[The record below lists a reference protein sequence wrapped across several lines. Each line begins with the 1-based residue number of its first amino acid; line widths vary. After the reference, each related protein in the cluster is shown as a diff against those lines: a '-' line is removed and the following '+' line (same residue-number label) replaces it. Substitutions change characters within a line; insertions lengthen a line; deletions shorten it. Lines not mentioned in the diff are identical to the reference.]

1 MIGILRLAIVLI
13 VFGTNVAIA
22 GDIFAVNGVRVD
34 ATANTSAEARQ
45 NALVAGHE
53 RALETVFK
61 RLTPASY
68 WDQLPAP
75 QTLDLDS
82 ILSGFRISDEKTS
95 PRRYRAALSVSFKPE
110 RIRELV
116 YDREIPLSE
125 VQAQPVL
132 LLPIMEDRE
141 GLVLWQENWWRS
153 LWQEQDLTNSLV
165 PLILPLG
172 DISDT
177 LEASAEDIL
186 GGDRLRIDLL
196 KTRYGTSSVYVVH
209 ALADVDG
216 QLGVTLYSYENG
228 NVAIEVLS
236 FLGADREDLGRRAI
250 AELQANMAENWKQA
264 TAILSRRETSLMAE
278 ASYES
283 FEEWRGISAQ
293 LNETRLIRNVTLTEL
308 STRSA
313 FLKLEFVGSIDQLQ
327 SNLEQVGLR
336 LVPGFN
342 NYSLVSIR

>member
-1 MIGILRLAIVLI
+1 MRGLLRLATVLI
-13 VFGTNVAIA
+13 VLGTKVAMA

-34 ATANTSAEARQ
+34 ATADNSAEARQ
-45 NALVAGHE
+45 TALAEGHE
-53 RALETVFK
+53 RALATVFK

-75 QTLDLDS
+75 KTLDLDS
-82 ILSGFRISDEKTS
+82 ILAGFRISDEKTS
-95 PRRYRAALSVSFKPE
+95 PRRYRASLSVSFKPD

-141 GLVLWQENWWRS
+141 GIVLWQENWWRS

-177 LEASAEDIL
+177 LEASAGDIL

-196 KTRYGTSSVYVVH
+196 KTRYGTASVYVVH

-216 QLGVTLYSYENG
+216 QLGVTLYHYQNG
-228 NVAIEVLS
+228 DVIIKVLS
-236 FLGADREDLGRRAI
+236 FLGADKEDLGRRAI
-250 AELQANMAENWKQA
+250 AELQAAMAENWKQA
-264 TAILSRRETSLMAE
+264 TAILSRSETSLMAE
-278 ASYES
+278 ASYQS
-283 FEEWRGISAQ
+283 FAEWRGILAQ

-308 STRSA
+308 STGLA

-342 NYSLVSIR
+342 SYSLVSIR

>member
-1 MIGILRLAIVLI
+1 MRGFLRLAAMLI
-13 VFGTNVAIA
+13 VFAGKTAVA

-34 ATANTSAEARQ
+34 ATAATSAEARAM
-45 NALVAGHE
+45 ALAQGHE
-53 RALETVFK
+53 KALETVFK
-61 RLTPASY
+61 RLTPAAY
-68 WDQLPAP
+68 WDQLPPP

-82 ILSGFRISDEKTS
+82 ILSGFRISNEKTS
-95 PRRYRAALSVSFKPE
+95 PRRYRASLSVAFKPD

-132 LLPIMEDRE
+132 VLPIMEDRD
-141 GLVLWQENWWRS
+141 GLILWQENWWRS

-177 LEASAEDIL
+177 LEASADDVL

-196 KTRYGTSSVYVVH
+196 KTRYGTSAVYVVH

-216 QLGVTLYSYENG
+216 QLGVTLYNYQDG
-228 NVAIEVLS
+228 DVAIEVLS
-236 FLGADREDLGRRAI
+236 FLGADKEDLGRRAI
-250 AELQANMAENWKQA
+250 SELQATMAENWKQA
-264 TAILSRRETSLMAE
+264 TAILSRRETSLVAE
-278 ASYES
+278 ASYSS

-308 STRSA
+308 GTRAA
-313 FLKLEFVGSIDQLQ
+313 FLTLDFVGSVAQLQ

-342 NYSLVSIR
+342 NYSLVSLR